1 MQTSQTTMEISF
13 ASKTLTY
20 QIKTLTQNIWY
31 IISIHVSLH
40 IKSNKLKQIKM
51 KTLNAIFTPSQL
63 IGVIAIVV
71 VVVTVVTLLMTK
83 DFSSFANQIQ

>member
-1 MQTSQTTMEISF
+1 MHSTIEMRLSF

-40 IKSNKLKQIKM
+40 IKSNKLIQIKM

-63 IGVIAIVV
+63 IGVITILV
-71 VVVTVVTLLMTK
+71 VVVTVVTLLITK

>member
-1 MQTSQTTMEISF
+1 MRLSF

-31 IISIHVSLH
+31 IISIDVSLH
-40 IKSNKLKQIKM
+40 IKSNKLIQIKM

-63 IGVIAIVV
+63 IGVITILV
-71 VVVTVVTLLMTK
+71 VVVTVVTLLITK